1 MKILRI
7 FDKTFGFLQPV
18 LIPVNQIKYVR
29 RGTNDE
35 IPDWCN
41 PTDVYNTVT
50 VVLLDG
56 ENICGLIPAD
66 EQITI
71 ILEADNETK

>member
-7 FDKTFGFLQPV
+7 FDKTFGCLQPV
-18 LIPVNQIKYVR
+18 LIPFNQIKYVR

-35 IPDWCN
+35 YPDFSN
-41 PTDVYNTVT
+41 PTNAYNTVT

-56 ENICGLIPAD
+56 ENVIGVIPAD
-66 EQITI
+66 EQITT
-71 ILEADNETK
+71 ILEQKDK

>member
-7 FDKTFGFLQPV
+7 FDKTFGCLQPV

-35 IPDWCN
+35 YSDYSD
-41 PTDVYNTVT
+41 PTTLYNTVT

-56 ENICGLIPAD
+56 ENIPGVIPAD
-66 EQITI
+66 EQITT
-71 ILEADNETK
+71 ILETENETK